1 MATSE
6 NASRGKVKRRKS
18 RAEARRT
25 TPVDVQVGRNVRRR
39 RIELGMSQTSL
50 AQACGITFQQI
61 QKYENGANRV
71 SASRLWQFAAILGK
85 PLGWF
90 FEGLAAHKL
99 PASVVKALEADRR
112 GNVSRDADGKIDS
125 DTLKLA
131 RAIAGLKD
139 AQLKKRLKTM
149 LGTLSEA

>member
-1 MATSE
+1 MA
-6 NASRGKVKRRKS
+6 NPK
-18 RAEARRT
+18 ARRT
-25 TPVDVQVGRNVRRR
+25 TPVDHHVGARTREARL
-39 RIELGMSQTSL
+39 ELDMSQTDL
-50 AQACGITFQQI
+50 AVACGITFQQI

-85 PLGWF
+85 PIGWF
-90 FEGLAAHKL
+90 FEGLAPHKL
-99 PASVVKALEADRR
+99 SASLVKALDAGRR
-112 GNVSRDADGKIDS
+112 GNIARDEDSKIDS

-149 LGTLSEA
+149 LSTLSAA

>member
-1 MATSE
+1 MA
-6 NASRGKVKRRKS
+6 NAK
-18 RAEARRT
+18 ARRT
-25 TPVDVQVGRNVRRR
+25 TPVDHHVGARTREAR
-39 RIELGMSQTSL
+39 LHLDMSQTDL
-50 AQACGITFQQI
+50 AHACGITFQQI